1 MNFEIIALIIL
12 IVSFL
17 SLSFLIFKKM
27 PALKAMPEP
36 EAIFF
41 KKELKK
47 KIRAKTKE
55 VMEKRSN
62 SLEAILHKLL
72 SKIRI
77 LSLKTDKKMSD
88 WIIKLRERSIER
100 TKDFDNYWKEIK
112 ASVKKKKND
121 GK

>member
-1 MNFEIIALIIL
+1 MNFEIISLIVL
-12 IVSFL
+12 IVSFF
-17 SLSFLIFKKM
+17 SLSFLIFKKI

-36 EAIFF
+36 EAIFL

-47 KIRAKTKE
+47 KIREKTKKVIKE
-55 VMEKRSN
+55 RSN

-88 WIIKLRERSIER
+88 WIKS
-100 TKDFDNYWKEIK
+100 
-112 ASVKKKKND
+112 
-121 GK
+121 